1 MAYSTGQEHLCTDP
15 LLSTIK
21 NVMQRN
27 LLLIPALTL
36 SHNNSLTDHS
46 KLCSSVCD
54 R

>member
-1 MAYSTGQEHLCTDP
+1 MAYSTGQERLCIDH

-27 LLLIPALTL
+27 LLLIPTLTP

-46 KLCSSVCD
+46 KLYSSLCD